1 MFDEE
6 LAGIVNFTDETAPKQ
21 MPVMEHKNDNAN
33 YNTIPNAEKRIKRVA
48 EDCNDCPFT
57 KQRSMADR
65 IANSAKWGC
74 ICGAISMMLWWY
86 EVNGMMDMEAAYP
99 WIIVCALLAGF
110 GVGKNVVK

>member
-1 MFDEE
+1 MVEFDEE
-6 LAGIVNFTDETAPKQ
+6 LAGMVNYTDETVPAQ
-21 MPVMEHKNDNAN
+21 MPVMEQKSR
-33 YNTIPNAEKRIKRVA
+33 PKAEKKANEAPVA
-48 EDCNDCPFT
+48 EYVPVQE
-57 KQRSMADR
+57 KRRSPMDR
-65 IANSAKWGC
+65 IANSAKWGG

>member
-1 MFDEE
+1 MFDED
-6 LAGIVNFTDETAPKQ
+6 LIGMVNFTDETAPKQ
-21 MPVMEHKNDNAN
+21 MPVMEQKSRPKVEKKAN
-33 YNTIPNAEKRIKRVA
+33 EATVA
-48 EDCNDCPFT
+48 EFVQVQE
-57 KQRSMADR
+57 KKRSTMDR
-65 IANSAKWGC
+65 IANSAKWGG